1 MKLGDLVAN
10 LPTPVSLEGDAGV
23 RVCDLTEDSR
33 TVVPHSLFIARK
45 GLKADGRVFAR
56 DAVGAGA
63 VAILTDDPALAKAG
77 LHVPV
82 AVAPDITL
90 ASALVAERFYRDPTS
105 RLSIVG
111 VTGTNGKT
119 TITYLIWQLLNHLH
133 RRCGMVGTVQIDDG
147 VTLGP
152 AVMTTPPAIEISR
165 TFSLMADAGCR
176 AAAIEASSHALDQ
189 RRLDATRMCVG
200 VFTNL
205 TGDHLDYHKTMENYA
220 QAKARLFEMLPPSGV
235 AIVNADDPWHTQLI
249 RDCRATAWKCSLG
262 NDADCTCRVVSA
274 DMGAMRIELRGPWGV
289 IEQSVNLIGRHNQM
303 NVLQAVASAWA
314 LRERVGGFE
323 LHDLVNALAEV
334 KAPPGRLEPA
344 AIKSKAALPRVFVD
358 YAHSDDSLRNVLIA
372 VRKAMTPSD
381 GKLWVV
387 FGCGGDR
394 DRTKRPR
401 MGAAAIELADSVV
414 VTSDNPRS
422 EEPMA
427 IIREITQ
434 GVPGDMRARV
444 LIDPDRRAAI
454 HAAIAKADARDI
466 IVIAGKGHETEQ
478 ITLGANRELVKH
490 HFDDREVAREA
501 LEARAGSADVKS
513 GPALRSPTREAK

>member
-1 MKLGDLVAN
+1 MKLGDLVVN
-10 LPTPVSLEGDAGV
+10 LPTPVSLEGDASV

-33 TVVPHSLFIARK
+33 TVVPYSLFIARR
-45 GLKADGRVFAR
+45 GQKADGRAFAK
-56 DAVGAGA
+56 DAVSAGA
-63 VAILTDDPALAKAG
+63 VAILTDEPALARSG

-82 AVAPDITL
+82 AVAPDIAL

-133 RRCGMVGTVQIDDG
+133 RRCGMVGTVEVDDG
-147 VTLGP
+147 VTVAP
-152 AVMTTPPAIEISR
+152 AAMTTPPAIELAR
-165 TFSLMADAGCR
+165 TFSLMADSGCK

-189 RRLDATRMCVG
+189 KRLDGTRICVG
-200 VFTNL
+200 VFSNL

-220 QAKARLFEMLPPSGV
+220 RAKARLFEMLPPSGV
-235 AIVNADDPWHTQLI
+235 AIVNADDPWHAGLT
-249 RDCRATAWKCSLG
+249 RDCRAPVWTCSLG
-262 NDADCTCRVVSA
+262 NDADCTCRVLGA
-274 DMGAMRIELRGPWGV
+274 DMAAMRVELRGPWGV

-303 NVLQAVASAWA
+303 NVLQAVAACWA
-314 LRERVGGFE
+314 LRQRVGGFE
-323 LHDLVNALAEV
+323 PHDLARVLAEV

-344 AIKSKAALPRVFVD
+344 AIRAGTPLPRVFVD
-358 YAHSDDSLRNVLIA
+358 YAHSDDSLRNVLTA
-372 VRKAMTPSD
+372 VRRAMTPTD

-401 MGAAAIELADSVV
+401 MGAAAAELADHIV

-422 EEPMA
+422 EKPMA
-427 IIREITQ
+427 IIEEILQ
-434 GVPGDMRARV
+434 GIPGDIAVRALV
-444 LIDPDRRAAI
+444 EADRRAAI
-454 HAAIAKADARDI
+454 HAAIAGADPRDI

-478 ITLGANRELVKH
+478 ITLGPNRELVKH

-501 LEARAGSADVKS
+501 LAARAG
-513 GPALRSPTREAK
+513 R